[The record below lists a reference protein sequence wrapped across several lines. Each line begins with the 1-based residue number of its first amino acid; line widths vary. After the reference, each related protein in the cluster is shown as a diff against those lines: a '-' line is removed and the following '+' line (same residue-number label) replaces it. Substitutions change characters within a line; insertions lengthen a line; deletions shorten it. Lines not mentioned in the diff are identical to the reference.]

1 MKKGFTLIEMIA
13 VVGIL
18 AFMSLIILPKLLD
31 QFNNK
36 REELSNTAKTIIYS
50 AAELYLNDNIEI
62 YPKTVG
68 TPYCVKLQELV
79 DLNYLKA
86 PLTDIETGNDINLE
100 QKVKTIVNK
109 YGQYDNFS
117 IGNCE

>member
-13 VVGIL
+13 VVGIM
-18 AFMSLIILPKLLD
+18 AFMSLLILPKLLD

-36 REELSNTAKTIIYS
+36 REELSDTTKTIIYN
-50 AAELYLNDNIEI
+50 AAELYFNNNIEV

-68 TPYCVKLQELV
+68 TEYCIKLQKLV
-79 DLNYLKA
+79 DLDYLKS
-86 PLTDIETGNDINLE
+86 PLTDIETGSDINLE
-100 QKVKTIVNK
+100 QHVISVVNK